1 MVGPG
6 RLIGGL
12 PLRIGIYELRFH
24 VGAYFAT
31 TGYGMSDPPFLDM
44 IPVRLS
50 VAEPE
55 AHDLVP
61 LLVSPWT
68 YTTYRGS

>member
-6 RLIGGL
+6 RLISGQ
-12 PLRIGIYELRFH
+12 PLRIGICELRFH
-24 VGAYFAT
+24 VSANFAT
-31 TGYGMSDPPFLDM
+31 SGYGLSDPPFLDM
-44 IPVRLS
+44 IPIRLS

-55 AHDLVP
+55 AHSHVP